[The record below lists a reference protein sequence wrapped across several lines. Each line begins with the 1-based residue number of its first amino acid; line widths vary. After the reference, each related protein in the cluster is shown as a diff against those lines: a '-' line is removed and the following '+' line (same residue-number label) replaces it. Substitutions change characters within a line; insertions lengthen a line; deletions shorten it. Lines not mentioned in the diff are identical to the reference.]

1 MIKRLSKLALGGVLV
16 AAAALTSGQSDAF
29 ERANG
34 EKIMV
39 IAGRQGIKVLDPSV
53 KYDATIRTLQQAVY
67 DGLVKYEGTP
77 PQVKPW
83 LAESWSTSADGLVWT
98 FKLVKNAKFHNG
110 DPVDAEAVRFSF
122 ERTLKLNKGPAWML
136 SAFLKPENIK
146 AVDSHTVQFTLDKPY
161 SPLISFM
168 PWWYIMNPKQVLAH
182 EVDGD
187 SGQKWLIDHEAGSG
201 PFTLKRFE
209 QGKLYELSRVKDYW
223 RGFPYEGNKLGGII
237 YRLIR
242 ETSGQRAALI
252 RGEADIVT
260 DLSPDEFD
268 AVSKRK
274 GFATSTNPAL
284 TAFGLKFNTKGKHMS
299 DINLRKAVAW
309 AFDYGAFDKIYNGK
323 AQLQTSPFTDSIK
336 GKITVPGMPRHDVAK
351 AKEYL
356 AKSKWPNGGLELDYV
371 YVQGF
376 EEERKMGLV
385 LIDSLKDINI
395 TVKMVPLTWPN
406 MKALGS
412 KVETSP
418 DMLAIFATPVSTD
431 PDAVAMQYHPESWGK
446 YYGTSFYDNKEVHKL
461 IEKARF
467 TQKWEDRAGLYAEIQ
482 KRIVADQ
489 PEIFGMMRERRIIFH
504 DYVKGFNY
512 SPVRMT
518 TEIDYYPLHIGK

>member
-1 MIKRLSKLALGGVLV
+1 MKHSLKMVLGGVLI
-16 AAAALTSGQSDAF
+16 ASAALTAGQSVAF
-29 ERANG
+29 ERVDG

-39 IAGRQGIKVLDPSV
+39 IAGRQGVQVLDPSV

-77 PQVKPW
+77 PKIKPW
-83 LAESWSTSADGLVWT
+83 LAESWSTSDDGLVWT
-98 FKLVKNAKFHNG
+98 FNLTKNVKFHNG
-110 DPVDAEAVRFSF
+110 DPLDAEAVRFSF

-136 SAFLKPENIK
+136 SAFLKPENIQ
-146 AVDSHTVQFTLDKPY
+146 ALDAHTIQFTLDKPY

-168 PWWYIMNPKQVLAH
+168 PWWYIMNPKQVMSN

-187 SGQKWLIDHEAGSG
+187 FGQKWLIDHEAGSG
-201 PFTLKRFE
+201 PFILKRFE
-209 QGKLYELSRVKDYW
+209 QGKLYELTRVKDYW
-223 RGFPYEGNKLGGII
+223 KGFPYEGNKLGGII
-237 YRLIR
+237 YKLIR
-242 ETSGQRAALI
+242 ESSSQRAALI

-268 AVSKRK
+268 AVAKRG
-274 GFATSTNPAL
+274 GFTTSTNPAL
-284 TAFGLKFNTKGKHMS
+284 TAFGLKFNTKGEYMS
-299 DINLRKAVAW
+299 DKNLRKAVAW
-309 AFDYGAFDKIYNGK
+309 AFDYSAFDKIYNGK
-323 AQLQTSPFTDSIK
+323 AKLQTSPFTDGIK

-356 AKSKWPNGGLELDYV
+356 AKSKWPNGGIELDYV
-371 YVQGF
+371 YVQGLD
-376 EEERKMGLV
+376 EERLMGLV

-406 MKALGS
+406 MVALGS

-418 DMLAIFATPVSTD
+418 DMLAIFATPVSND
-431 PDAVAMQYHPESWGK
+431 PDAVAMQYHPDSWGK
-446 YYGTSFYDNKEVHKL
+446 YYGSSFYDNKEVHKL

-467 TQKWEDRAGLYAEIQ
+467 TTNWDERAKLYAQIQ
-482 KRIVADQ
+482 IQIVEDQ
-489 PEIFGMMRERRIIFH
+489 PEIFGMMRERRIIYH
-504 DYVKGFNY
+504 KYVKGFNY

-518 TEIDYYPLHIGK
+518 TEIDYHTLHIDN